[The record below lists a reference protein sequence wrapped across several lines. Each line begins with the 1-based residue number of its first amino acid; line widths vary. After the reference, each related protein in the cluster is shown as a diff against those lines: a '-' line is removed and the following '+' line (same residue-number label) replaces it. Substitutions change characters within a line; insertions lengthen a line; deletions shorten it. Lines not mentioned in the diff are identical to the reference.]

1 MNKKIVIS
9 VLVFSMMFALAIS
22 ASAKE
27 ITVTSKSGTSYV
39 IGSNAFV
46 VEYNGSAVTFPDAQ
60 PFVDENSRTLVPLRF
75 VSETMGAKVNW
86 NEDTQ
91 TATITKGTTTVN
103 VTIGNTVL
111 SVVNDSVASSV
122 TMDTK
127 AVLKDNRTFVPVRYV
142 AEALGAW
149 VGYYKEVRAVSD
161 KLCEEHGLSV
171 IAPKEH
177 GKHYTEWKAEKD
189 GKPTVRGQL
198 RQDIDGLITQ
208 SLNFTTFLE
217 LLKKSGYTVKCGN
230 VKHTAVK
237 PPYSQRFIR
246 LDSLGE
252 SYTDAAIEARI
263 LTQKSWSYK
272 SLPEQKTHYRCKG
285 SLHNAPKIKGF
296 TALYFHYVY
305 LLRCVSHGTGHRKVS
320 RYMME
325 DTVKFERYLAQH
337 RFLMQNNIETMSDLQ
352 AVKATLQEK
361 IENAIY
367 LRKPLY
373 EERRLSTEEQKT
385 EALSHQITAQTAQLK
400 TLRHDHRLCVQIE
413 CDAERIQKRT
423 QEAQAMSTQEQR
435 KVAVRDHVRRSK

>member
-1 MNKKIVIS
+1 MAITKIYAIRNQLDQSITYAANEQKTTLDGAIEYAVNPDKTEKRLFES
-9 VLVFSMMFALAIS
+9 CLNCGGVESAFADMQATKEKYCKTGGVLGYHFIQSFLPGEVTPEQVHLIGVEFARQLFGDRF
-22 ASAKE
+22 E
-27 ITVTSKSGTSYV
+27 VV
-39 IGSNAFV
+39 IGTHLNKQHLH
-46 VEYNGSAVTFPDAQ
+46 NH
-60 PFVDENSRTLVPLRF
+60 
-75 VSETMGAKVNW
+75 
-86 NEDTQ
+86 
-91 TATITKGTTTVN
+91 I
-103 VTIGNTVL
+103 
-111 SVVNDSVASSV
+111 VVNSVSF
-122 TMDTK
+122 
-127 AVLKDNRTFVPVRYV
+127 KDGKKYRSNMQS
-142 AEALGAW
+142 
-149 VGYYKEVRAVSD
+149 YYKEVRAVSD

-171 IAPKEH
+171 IVPKEH

-198 RQDIDGLITQ
+198 RQDIDGLIAQ

-217 LLKKSGYTVKCGN
+217 LLEKSGYIVKYGN

-252 SYTDAAIEARI
+252 SYTDAAIETRI
-263 LTQKSWSYK
+263 LTQKCWRCK
-272 SLPEQKTHYRCKG
+272 SLPEKKTHYRCKG
-285 SLHNAPKIKGF
+285 SLYNAPKIKGF

-305 LLRCVSHGTGHRKVS
+305 LLQGAVHGTGHRKVS
-320 RYMME
+320 RYLME

-423 QEAQAMSTQEQR
+423 QEAQAMSTQDQR
-435 KVAVRDHVRRSK
+435 KVAVRDQVRRSK